1 MRHLWVKILI
11 VVSLCL
17 NAGFLSAMGV
27 HWFQH
32 RRGHG
37 MQDLQLTAQA
47 KSQMEANFKAFRE
60 RVGAMDTDL
69 RAERLKMLDLLASD
83 NPTPEAIAAQQAKV
97 IAATERMLQV
107 TDEHLLDQ
115 KKLLNAQQQ
124 RLFFDHIRRR
134 IQDPDKR
141 SPFP

>member
-1 MRHLWVKILI
+1 MRRLWVKVLF

-17 NAGFLSAMGV
+17 NAGFLAAVGV
-27 HWFQH
+27 HVVQH
-32 RRGHG
+32 RRSHG
-37 MQDLQLTAQA
+37 MSDLQLSPAEKA
-47 KSQMEANFKAFRE
+47 QMESNFKAWRQ
-60 RVGAMDTDL
+60 RVASMETDL

-83 NPTPEAIAAQQAKV
+83 QPAPEAIAAQQAKIV
-97 IAATERMLQV
+97 TATERMLQV

>member
-1 MRHLWVKILI
+1 MRRLWVKVLF

-17 NAGFLSAMGV
+17 NAGFLAAMGV
-27 HWFQH
+27 HAVQH

-47 KSQMEANFKAFRE
+47 KAQMETNFKAFRE
-60 RVGAMDTDL
+60 RAGAMDADL

-83 NPTPEAIAAQQAKV
+83 NPAPEAITAQEGRVA
-97 IAATERMLQV
+97 AATERMLKL

>member
-1 MRHLWVKILI
+1 MRHLWVKILL

-17 NAGFLSAMGV
+17 NAGFLAALGV
-27 HWFQH
+27 HAIQH

-37 MQDLQLTAQA
+37 MQDLQLSPQA
-47 KSQMEANFKAFRE
+47 KAQMESNFKTFRE
-60 RVGAMDTDL
+60 HVGAVDTEL
-69 RAERLKMLDLLASD
+69 RVERLKMLDLLASD
-83 NPTPEAIAAQQAKV
+83 NPTPEAVAAQQAKIV
-97 IAATERMLQV
+97 SATERMLQV

-124 RLFFDHIRRR
+124 HLFFDHIRRR